1 MNKDMDHS
9 TQDGWKYRTLYKAE
23 RGGEE
28 PIIVPALN
36 VVDAAEKAAEH
47 WGIGKEEM
55 RETVVISEPTAA
67 EILHSAPKI
76 GVPLR
81 FLIRMDGREDL
92 VVTAYC
98 REDAILQAANEWDA
112 EFCELAR
119 STALRIGVAR
129 RVPA

>member
-1 MNKDMDHS
+1 MKQEH
-9 TQDGWKYRTLYKAE
+9 TKQDGWKYRTLFKAE

-36 VVDAAEKAAEH
+36 EVDAAEQAAAH
-47 WGIGKEEM
+47 WGIGTEEM
-55 RETVVISEPTAA
+55 KENVVISEPTAA
-67 EILHSAPKI
+67 EILHSAAKI

-81 FLIRMDGREDL
+81 FLIRMDGKQDL
-92 VVTAYC
+92 VITAYC

-112 EFCELAR
+112 EYYELAR